1 MSQLSSTLPRETSR
15 TRPTGALLGWAA
27 LAVTVLIWAAFALT
41 IRAIGHSPLTPG
53 DVALIR
59 FLIPAALLLPLLP
72 SRLPAL
78 RRVPVHAA
86 LMIMAGAGLPFFLIA
101 AAGGASTSAAHV
113 SALVAGTTPLSVVLL
128 GFLLFRDRVRAAQ
141 WPGLGLILLGILL
154 LVLGLGATGISPAT
168 GTALL
173 LAASLLWGGYT
184 LGLRRAALDPLA
196 AAMLVTYPSLLVLAP
211 LLLSGTLPSHLTQV
225 PGPSLLP
232 FIAVQG
238 LGVGVVASLTYPY
251 ALKHLG
257 ALRCATVG
265 ALAPVL
271 ATLLALPLLG
281 EQPTL
286 TSAIGV
292 AIITAGVLAFN
303 LMPTRPPAPQEAPHV
318 Q

>member
-1 MSQLSSTLPRETSR
+1 MSQLSSTFPPGTARARSSGT
-15 TRPTGALLGWAA
+15 LLGWAA

-72 SRLPAL
+72 SRLPAM
-78 RRVPVHAA
+78 RRVPPHAA
-86 LMIMAGAGLPFFLIA
+86 LMITAGAGLPFFLIA

-113 SALVAGTTPLSVVLL
+113 SALVAGTTPLSVVLV
-128 GFLLFRDRVRAAQ
+128 GAALFRDRVTAAQ
-141 WPGLGLILLGILL
+141 WPGLGLILLGIVL
-154 LVLGLGATGISPAT
+154 LVAGLGTVGASPLTGI
-168 GTALL
+168 ALL
-173 LAASLLWGGYT
+173 LSASLLWGGYT
-184 LGLRRAALDPLA
+184 LGMRRAGLDPLGV
-196 AAMLVTYPSLLVLAP
+196 AMLITYPSLLLLAP

-225 PGPSLLP
+225 PWQGLLP

-238 LGVGVVASLTYPY
+238 IGVGVVASLTYPY
-251 ALKHLG
+251 ALRHLG
-257 ALRCATVG
+257 TLRCATVG

-281 EQPTL
+281 ERPSVA
-286 TSAIGV
+286 SAIGV
-292 AIITAGVLAFN
+292 AIVTTGVLVFN
-303 LMPTRPPAPQEAPHV
+303 LMPTRTKGAAHV

>member
-1 MSQLSSTLPRETSR
+1 MTQLNPSFPRAAGR
-15 TRPTGALLGWAA
+15 GLPTGALLGWAA
-27 LAVTVLIWAAFALT
+27 LTITVLIWAAFALT

-78 RRVPVHAA
+78 RRVPPHAA

-113 SALVAGTTPLSVVLL
+113 SALVAGTTPLSVVLV
-128 GFLLFRDRVRAAQ
+128 GALLFRDRVTANQR
-141 WPGLGLILLGILL
+141 PGLGLILLGIVL
-154 LVLGLGATGISPAT
+154 LVAGLGPVGASPLTGI
-168 GTALL
+168 ALL
-173 LAASLLWGGYT
+173 LSASLLWGGYT
-184 LGLRRAALDPLA
+184 LGMRRAGLDPLGV
-196 AAMLVTYPSLLVLAP
+196 AMLVTYPSLLLLAP

-225 PGPSLLP
+225 PWQGLLP

-238 LGVGVVASLTYPY
+238 LGVGLVASLTYPY
-251 ALKHLG
+251 ALKPLG
-257 ALRCATVG
+257 TLRCATVG

-281 EQPTL
+281 ERPSL
-286 TSAIGV
+286 ASAIGV
-292 AIITAGVLAFN
+292 AIVTTGVLIFN
-303 LMPTRPPAPQEAPHV
+303 LMPTRTKGAAHV